1 MEGIMRTK
9 TAIVSFVLGLLSLT
23 SLTAVAGVIE
33 GEGAPFPNGGNCETS
48 RTEVRAER
56 LPGHPGTGGVLEGT
70 G

>member
-23 SLTAVAGVIE
+23 SLAAVAGVIE
-33 GEGAPFPNGGNCETS
+33 GDGAPFPNGGNCETS
-48 RTEVRAER
+48 PTEV